1 MPQKKVPEKVLITAA
16 LRYANGPIHIGHLL
30 EYIQADIYSRFLK
43 LSGKDALYICASDMH
58 GTPIEINAQKAGL
71 PPEKFVEKFWH
82 EHQRDF
88 AAFQI
93 QFDNYYK
100 THSPENQELA
110 EYFFQTLKKKGYITR
125 KKIEVLYCTACKRTL
140 PDRFVKGTCPHC
152 KTKDQYGDVCES
164 CGSVLKGLDLLQPYC
179 VTCKST
185 PQKKQSEHYFF
196 TLSAFAPQLKKWVAA
211 KSSAMQ
217 PEIKNWLATWFEKG
231 LEDWCVSRD
240 APYFGFEI
248 PNSKKETSETKYFY
262 VWLDAPIGYISST
275 ENYCE
280 KLKTGKREAESGK
293 KENIKKKKCLWEDY
307 WKKGSVQHFI
317 GKDIAYFH
325 FLFWP
330 AMLLAMGIPL
340 PKITVHGFITVN
352 GEKMSKSRGTF
363 LTAQDFL
370 QRYPAEALRFYY
382 ASHLDRSVVDVDL
395 SFQELVAVNNNV
407 LVGKLGN
414 FCYRTLSFAYK
425 NYGAV
430 KAIAVEKSLQK
441 DAEKFFAAAKKQ
453 YEQQDFK
460 AAVRS
465 ILQIADIGNAY
476 FQQQAPWENPA
487 AKEKEVGWCV
497 NLTRN
502 LAVLVQPLLPEF
514 SKKIYQ
520 VLSSPPSPWDALS
533 FSWKGKLQPVEKLVE
548 KIEEKP
554 LAAEKEAVSKKPEE
568 KAAGTRNEF
577 PLQLAVGLIQTVK
590 VHPNA
595 EKLYILDVDL
605 GKMLGKR
612 QVVTGLRQ
620 HFSEEEPRSKKAIF
634 CVNLK
639 PAIFRGEKS
648 EAMILAADDVKS
660 IAILFVAQTPVG
672 EEAAF
677 GSLKSAQREVTFDE
691 FLQMQMTVSQGKVVY
706 GGEVLATSKEEV
718 TVKLVKDGARVR

>member
-1 MPQKKVPEKVLITAA
+1 MPQKKAPEKVLITAA
-16 LRYANGPIHIGHLL
+16 LPYANGPIHIGHLL

-43 LSGKDALYICASDMH
+43 LIGKDALYICASDMH

-71 PPEKFVEKFWH
+71 PPEKFVEKFWQ
-82 EHQRDF
+82 EHQQDF
-88 AAFQI
+88 VAFQI

-100 THSPENQELA
+100 THSPENRELA
-110 EYFFQTLKKKGYITR
+110 EDFFQTLKKKGYITR
-125 KKIEVLYCTACKRTL
+125 KKIEVLYCTTCKRTL

-152 KTKDQYGDVCES
+152 KTKEQYGDVCES

-196 TLSAFAPQLKKWVAA
+196 TLSAFASPLKKWVAA

-248 PNSKKETSETKYFY
+248 PESKKETGEIKYFY

-293 KENIKKKKCLWEDY
+293 KEKAKQKKCSWEDY
-307 WKKGSVQHFI
+307 WKKGSIQHFI

-340 PKITVHGFITVN
+340 PKITVHGFIIVN

-395 SFQELVAVNNNV
+395 RFPELIAVNNNV

-441 DAEKFFAAAKKQ
+441 DAEKFFAAVKRQ
-453 YEQQDFK
+453 YGQQDFK

-502 LAVLVQPLLPEF
+502 LAILVQPILPEF
-514 SKKIYQ
+514 SKKIYRA
-520 VLSSPPSPWDALS
+520 LASDAFSWDAFG

-548 KIEEKP
+548 KIEEK
-554 LAAEKEAVSKKPEE
+554 LLVAEKEAVPQEPETNALGMKK
-568 KAAGTRNEF
+568 EF
-577 PLQLAVGLIQTVK
+577 PLQLAVGFIQNVI

-620 HFSEEEPRSKKAIF
+620 HFSAEELRNKKAIF

-648 EAMILAADDVKS
+648 EAMILAADDGKDL
-660 IAILFVAQTPVG
+660 AILFVAKTSVG
-672 EEAAF
+672 EEARF
-677 GSLKSAQREVTFDE
+677 GSLKSAQRKVTFDE
-691 FLQMQMTVSQGKVVY
+691 FSQLQMVVSQGKVKY
-706 GGEVLATSKEEV
+706 EGKTLATPKEEV
-718 TVKLVKDGARVR
+718 LVKRVKEGARVR